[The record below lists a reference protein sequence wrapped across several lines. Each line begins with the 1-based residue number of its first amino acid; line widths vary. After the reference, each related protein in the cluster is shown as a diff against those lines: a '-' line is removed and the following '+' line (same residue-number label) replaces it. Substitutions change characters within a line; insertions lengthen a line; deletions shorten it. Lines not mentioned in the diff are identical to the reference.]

1 MPPSNT
7 FQNVWEI
14 DFIFAIPLEMSAS
27 FFSMKLE
34 HGFNVWML

>member
-7 FQNVWEI
+7 FKNVWEI

-27 FFSMKLE
+27 FSMKLE